1 MSDAQPLLDRDL
13 IEIVAELGRASRL
26 FQRENAFCEG
36 VTFTQFVILDRVV
49 ESDGRLGLSDLHEAL
64 EVDKSTT
71 TRLVAPLLKRGL
83 LVKERSASDGRA
95 FELVV
100 TDEGRAVT
108 VTVWD
113 CVAGAVQIL
122 ELFIPDEER
131 EGTYRGVR
139 VFLQAL
145 KQACEAGCCTPDFT
159 GGGCCK

>member
-1 MSDAQPLLDRDL
+1 MSSTQPLLDRDL

-49 ESDGRLGLSDLHEAL
+49 ESDGRLGLSDLHDAL

-83 LVKERSASDGRA
+83 LLKQRSTTDGRA

-100 TDEGRAVT
+100 TDEGCT
-108 VTVWD
+108 VTATVWA
-113 CVAGAVQIL
+113 CVTGAVEIL
-122 ELFIPDEER
+122 ERFIPEGER
-131 EGTYRGVR
+131 GDTYRGVR

-145 KQACEAGCCTPDFT
+145 KRACEAGCCTPDVT
-159 GGGCCK
+159 GGGCCR